1 MNASFKP
8 FLNQVYREIKQK
20 CIESGELFV
29 DDKFPANNKSIYTFE
44 KKGKNEIVWK
54 RPHEICPN
62 PEFIVESI
70 VPNDLDQGEIG
81 DW

>member
-1 MNASFKP
+1 MSVSFKP
-8 FLNQVYREIKQK
+8 FLNQVYAEIKQN

-29 DDKFPANNKSIYTFE
+29 DDTFPANDKSIYTFKQG
-44 KKGKNEIVWK
+44 KKEIVWK

-62 PEFIVESI
+62 PEFIVDSI